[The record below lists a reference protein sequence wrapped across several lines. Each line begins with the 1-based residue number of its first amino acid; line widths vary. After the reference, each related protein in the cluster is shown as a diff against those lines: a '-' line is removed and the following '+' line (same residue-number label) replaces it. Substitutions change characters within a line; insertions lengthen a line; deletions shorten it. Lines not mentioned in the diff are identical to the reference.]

1 MQFEDAPEDDTA
13 PALPS
18 RSFQHSRI
26 DDEAAAADLS
36 SGAQSTLPVKPTHT
50 AEIPAADKDEL
61 ELATEE
67 FDSDEYYYSEDGEE
81 DEETYGLEDGL
92 REVMDQD
99 WADASGD
106 FTKRYNRMKQQV
118 VATRSPLAAVASS
131 PATAAST
138 SSSKQPSAAVLP
150 ALNRSRRQPPASS
163 QTAQNTAANAGG
175 PQQHGNKVTDQ
186 LNQLS
191 HRFGNRLQLE
201 PLHSQGTAT
210 RKGGSEKI
218 LVKDKSDRAT
228 NEQVLDPRT
237 RLIIFKMLG
246 RGLIERVDGCVST
259 GKEANVYHAVSPE
272 GRHFALKIY
281 KTSILVFKDRDRY
294 VTGEFRFKNGYAR
307 SNPRKMVRL
316 WAEKEL
322 RNLRRMR
329 TAGLRVP
336 EAIEVRENVL
346 VMDFIQ
352 EDEWQAS
359 PRLKDASIPPS
370 QMPGLYIE
378 ILQILRILFHRCRLV
393 HADFSEYN
401 ILYHE
406 SHLWI
411 IDVSQSIEQE
421 HPAAFDFLR
430 SDLKNAEEWFSRRG
444 VRTLG
449 LRKTFGFVTGDTWV
463 KDREETDEDVKVE
476 IERLLAEQLENEGD
490 EVEAEQPSRL
500 EETAGDI
507 EEARAQANATS
518 TKKNKKSNATE
529 SDEAVFAQSYIPR
542 TLDDVYDPERDVQ
555 RVLRGEG
562 EELIY
567 ADITGVAKIREQEG
581 REGGEEGEVRGE
593 STGSSAEDS
602 DEEEDSG
609 EEGEDQERRPR
620 GKKHEDKEEKKK
632 RRQETKEK
640 AREKRASKMSKS
652 EKARRMKKSS
662 GKR

>member
-1 MQFEDAPEDDTA
+1 MQFEDAPEDYTA
-13 PALPS
+13 PVMP
-18 RSFQHSRI
+18 RSQFQHARI
-26 DDEAAAADLS
+26 DDEAATADL
-36 SGAQSTLPVKPTHT
+36 AQAEPPVATTEAVEELQHDA
-50 AEIPAADKDEL
+50 AEAEY
-61 ELATEE
+61 
-67 FDSDEYYYSEDGEE
+67 DSEEYYYSEDEEEE
-81 DEETYGLEDGL
+81 DHTGYGLEDGL

-118 VATRSPLAAVASS
+118 VATRSSLAATPV
-131 PATAAST
+131 TAGTAGST
-138 SSSKQPSAAVLP
+138 NSRQPTAAVLP
-150 ALNRSRRQPPASS
+150 ALNRSRRQATQAS
-163 QTAQNTAANAGG
+163 QTAQNTAANAASST
-175 PQQHGNKVTDQ
+175 QHHGNKVTDQ
-186 LNQLS
+186 LNQLQ
-191 HRFGNRLQLE
+191 HRFANRLQLE

-272 GRHFALKIY
+272 GKHLALKIY

-294 VTGEFRFKNGYAR
+294 VTGEFRFKSGYAR

-359 PRLKDASIPPS
+359 PRLKDASISPERMPS
-370 QMPGLYIE
+370 LYVE

-401 ILYHE
+401 ILYHD

-430 SDLKNAEEWFSRRG
+430 ADLKNAEEWFSRRG

-449 LRKTFGFVTGDTWV
+449 LRKTFRFVTGDSWIRG
-463 KDREETDEDVKVE
+463 REETDDDVKIE
-476 IERLLAEQLENEGD
+476 IERLLAQLDDEEPEEPTKLEQ
-490 EVEAEQPSRL
+490 
-500 EETAGDI
+500 TAGDL
-507 EEARAQANATS
+507 EAETAADATGNGGTANGRS
-518 TKKNKKSNATE
+518 TRKPKQNTTE

-542 TLDDVYDPERDVQ
+542 ALDDVYDAERDVQ

-562 EELIY
+562 SDLIY
-567 ADITGVAKIREQEG
+567 ADITGVAKIHGDEG
-581 REGGEEGEVRGE
+581 NKTGDAEGETGDASSDGDEEGGD
-593 STGSSAEDS
+593 SED
-602 DEEEDSG
+602 DESG
-609 EEGEDQERRPR
+609 EEGDDAQRRPR
-620 GKKHEDKEEKKK
+620 GKKHEDKDEKKK
-632 RRQETKEK
+632 RRQEVKEK
-640 AREKRASKMSKS
+640 NREKRASKMSKA

>member
-1 MQFEDAPEDDTA
+1 MQFEDAPEDYTA
-13 PALPS
+13 PLVPTRA
-18 RSFQHSRI
+18 FQPPQTRI
-26 DDEAAAADLS
+26 DDESASADLETS
-36 SGAQSTLPVKPTHT
+36 STTIQPARTVEEPTMT
-50 AEIPAADKDEL
+50 DNK
-61 ELATEE
+61 EE
-67 FDSDEYYYSEDGEE
+67 EEYDSEEYYYSEDEIEE
-81 DEETYGLEDGL
+81 EEERFGLEDGL

-118 VATRSPLAAVASS
+118 VATRSPLAALPGA
-131 PATAAST
+131 PATAST
-138 SSSKQPSAAVLP
+138 SSRQPTAAVLP
-150 ALNRSRRQPPASS
+150 ALNRSRRQQTTNLS
-163 QTAQNTAANAGG
+163 QTAQNTAANSGAGG
-175 PQQHGNKVTDQ
+175 AQHHGNKVTDQ
-186 LNQLS
+186 LNQLQ
-191 HRFGNRLQLE
+191 HRFANRLQLE

-272 GRHFALKIY
+272 GKHLALKIY

-370 QMPGLYIE
+370 QMPSLYIE

-401 ILYHE
+401 ILYHDH
-406 SHLWI
+406 HLWI

-430 SDLKNAEEWFSRRG
+430 ADIKNAEEWFSRRG

-449 LRKTFGFVTGDTWV
+449 LRKTFGFVTGDSWI
-463 KDREETDEDVKVE
+463 KDREETDDDVRIE
-476 IERLLAEQLENEGD
+476 IERLLARNEEEQD
-490 EVEAEQPSRL
+490 EEKEQEEPSRL

-507 EEARAQANATS
+507 AQAKEKALLNNNKGRDS
-518 TKKNKKSNATE
+518 NKKRDTE

-542 TLDDVYDPERDVQ
+542 ALDDVYDPERDVQ

-562 EELIY
+562 SDLIY
-567 ADITGVAKIREQEG
+567 ADITGVAKIHRQENQ
-581 REGGEEGEVRGE
+581 EEGALGE
-593 STGSSAEDS
+593 SGSDGEGES
-602 DEEEDSG
+602 DEDDEESG
-609 EEGEDQERRPR
+609 EEGENGEKERRPR

-632 RRQETKEK
+632 RRQEVKEK
-640 AREKRASKMSKS
+640 NREKRATKMSKA